1 MLFLEKWI
9 PSVSEV
15 PPNSRQEKDFVKWLE
30 ASRCTA
36 DASGTWDP
44 GTVWSFLE
52 LKVDLIELLFERPFC
67 CRDDTCMM

>member
-15 PPNSRQEKDFVKWLE
+15 PPNSRQETDFVKWLE
-30 ASRCTA
+30 EASRRTA

-44 GTVWSFLE
+44 GTVCGAYWNWRL
-52 LKVDLIELLFERPFC
+52 
-67 CRDDTCMM
+67 T